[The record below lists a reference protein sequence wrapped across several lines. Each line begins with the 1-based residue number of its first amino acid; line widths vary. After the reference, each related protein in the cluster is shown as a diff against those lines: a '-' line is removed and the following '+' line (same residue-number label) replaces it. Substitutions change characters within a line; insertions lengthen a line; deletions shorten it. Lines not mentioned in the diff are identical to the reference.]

1 MTTENEPEIS
11 RVTGRGEK
19 LGAWEVQS
27 RGFSRAKMRPV
38 KHNVSEGTTKT
49 GRIPKTSSVQ
59 KSDRFFSKKLTT
71 DI

>member
-1 MTTENEPEIS
+1 MTTQNEPEIS

-38 KHNVSEGTTKT
+38 KHNASEGTTKT
-49 GRIPKTSSVQ
+49 G
-59 KSDRFFSKKLTT
+59 
-71 DI
+71 